1 MALDR
6 ASKRVVWMSSVVAV
20 LAVAAYPGSIAAKL
34 PPGTLHGNAYELEMY
49 PTVSLAT
56 ATEKAAAR
64 ELLRQLRVVSARW
77 QDISGAA
84 ADGYSTRTRPRRP
97 GDHAV
102 HYFHAGRPPGP
113 PSFDVNKPKAIIYA
127 NAPGRPLVLVGVM
140 FAMPRGKHGPT
151 PGGPITR
158 WHTHTVCIDG
168 DARGTPPRKDGSCP
182 PGSRKR
188 QGSEMMHMWLTGD
201 LRSAFAIHAPEHELC
216 LAGML
221 PEANCDHSTHHG

>member
-1 MALDR
+1 
-6 ASKRVVWMSSVVAV
+6 MSSVVAV
-20 LAVAAYPGSIAAKL
+20 FAVAAYPGSIAAKL
-34 PPGTLHGNAYELEMY
+34 PPGTLHGNAYELDMY

-64 ELLRQLRVVSARW
+64 RAPQ
-77 QDISGAA
+77 AA
-84 ADGYSTRTRPRRP
+84 AGRFRPLAGHQRRSGRRLLDANP
-97 GDHAV
+97 SAP
-102 HYFHAGRPPGP
+102 AGRSRGSLLPCRTTPGP